1 MIDKV
6 LFEALCESLKAEES
20 LGFSTYNEKR
30 LHMVLKRSIS
40 DDLTS
45 HEKQVGR
52 FVADVFDGER
62 IWEIQTASLYPLVK
76 KIEYYLENTD
86 FSITVIKPLISS
98 KRILRVDKESGE
110 ILRSRRSPKK
120 AGEGELL
127 SELYWLSDY
136 LLNERLEVMALFIE
150 ADEFRYSD
158 EAVRYRKSGKY
169 DSELFPRRIIVQRRF
184 CGAESFSYLLEG
196 CPPEFSA
203 KEFARIRG
211 LRGRAVYSTLNL
223 LCRLSLLKRE
233 KTESKSYIY
242 SIVK

>member
-1 MIDKV
+1 MIDKD
-6 LFEALCESLKAEES
+6 LFKALCESLEAQES
-20 LGFSTYNEKR
+20 SGFSTYNEKR
-30 LHMVLKRSIS
+30 LHMVLKRAVC
-40 DDLTS
+40 DDVTK
-45 HEKQVGR
+45 HEQQVGR

-62 IWEIQTASLYPLVK
+62 IWEIQTASLYPLSK

-86 FSITVIKPLISS
+86 LPITVIKPFVAS
-98 KRILRVDKESGE
+98 KRIVRIDKGSGE

-127 SELYWLSDY
+127 SELYWLSDH
-136 LLNERLEVMALFIE
+136 LSNERLEVLFLFIE

-169 DSELFPRRIIVQRRF
+169 DSELFPRGIIEQRSF
-184 CGAESFSYLLEG
+184 CGTDSFSYLLDG
-196 CPPEFSA
+196 CPSAFSA

-211 LRGRAVYSTLNL
+211 LRGRSVYSALNL

-233 KTESKSYIY
+233 KTDSKSYIY
-242 SIVK
+242 SALK